1 MKQENFI
8 KILTVSTIVVL
19 ILVVWMLLKL
29 NRLEKEITRNVLSSL
44 PSLSQQELTDD
55 ILKEQI
61 PPPVADSPRSTR
73 VEADTSA
80 VGDKINTAITFT
92 TLSSPTL
99 QPQTLVNV
107 AVERVIRSEDGTM
120 TAELRIFTGEAT
132 AYSALDVNNYFAFV
146 DLERGEFQLP
156 SEVKGSFGSM
166 PPRSAT
172 TGQVIF
178 RGIPKKNKIII
189 QIGPSDNP
197 KFYEFDFS
205 KGAYKE
211 TLIG

>member
-8 KILTVSTIVVL
+8 KILAISTIVVL
-19 ILVVWMLLKL
+19 ILIIWMLLKL
-29 NRLEKEITRNVLSSL
+29 NRLEKEISRNVLSSL
-44 PSLSQQELTDD
+44 PSLSQREFTD
-55 ILKEQI
+55 IITPPEQK
-61 PPPVADSPRSTR
+61 PPAVADT
-73 VEADTSA
+73 A
-80 VGDKINTAITFT
+80 VTIDKIPTAITFT

-99 QPQTLVNV
+99 QPQTLVNI
-107 AVERVIRSEDGTM
+107 AVEQVARSEDGAVTVG
-120 TAELRIFTGEAT
+120 LRIFTGEAT
-132 AYSALDVNNYFAFV
+132 AYSALDVNNYFALV

-156 SEVKGSFGSM
+156 SEIKGSFGSM

-178 RGIPKKNKIII
+178 RGIVKKSKIII
-189 QIGPSDNP
+189 QIGPNDNP
-197 KFYEFDFS
+197 KFYEFDFT